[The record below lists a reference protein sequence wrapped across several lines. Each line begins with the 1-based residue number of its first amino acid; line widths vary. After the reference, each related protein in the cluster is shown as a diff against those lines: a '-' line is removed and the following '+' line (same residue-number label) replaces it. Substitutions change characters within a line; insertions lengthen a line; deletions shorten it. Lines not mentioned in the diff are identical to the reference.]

1 MQQRL
6 RKIEQLNKRAA
17 AKAKKSADLEQQL
30 PEMQVTVSE
39 LRHICK
45 AAGNENSHFS
55 SNWTQCK
62 WEFSSSS
69 SMFGI

>member
-55 SNWTQCK
+55 SN
-62 WEFSSSS
+62 
-69 SMFGI
+69 

>member
-1 MQQRL
+1 MQLCKCNYFQFQTHKKSVQQRL

-17 AKAKKSADLEQQL
+17 AKTKKSADLEQQL

-39 LRHICK
+39 LRHICE

-55 SNWTQCK
+55 SN
-62 WEFSSSS
+62 
-69 SMFGI
+69 